1 MGTVPLSPEEGE
13 FGDLFNR
20 IIDSTG
26 ERHRH
31 WLGLG
36 TVLGGGI
43 KTGAHRVGGGGGWT
57 ETSGPNG
64 AGAGVQVVA
73 AESPEP
79 QGFGQIV
86 LQIRRARK
94 TLVAHQQAGRIHQV
108 LVGGDLH
115 RQQPIHRIPI
125 GCIERMGLLVHSVGA
140 RKDRGLKDGPSPVG
154 WELPRLAS
162 TWNQRGV
169 GASRTDLIWRYLRP
183 HRKAVLLGALALV
196 VVNVLSVA
204 IPLQVRRVIDDL
216 HNGFALNPLLHQA
229 ALILLLATVMG
240 AVRLLSRMLVFGV
253 GRQVEA
259 DLKQKIFDHLLK
271 QEPGWVQSTGSG
283 EVISRAT
290 SDVENVRRLLGFA
303 VLSLTNTALAY
314 ALTLPAMLAIDPWLS
329 LAAVGLYPVMLMVVG
344 LFGGRMMRQ
353 QRRQQEALASLSDLI
368 QEDLSGISAI
378 KIYGQEGTEQA
389 AFAGRNRLYRDAA
402 LNLARTRSTL
412 FPLLEGI
419 SSVSLLLL
427 LALGS
432 GQLESGRLSI
442 GDIVALILYVE
453 RLVFPTAL
461 LGFTLNT
468 FQTGRVSLE
477 RVEDLLQ
484 RKPLIVSPPQPVQP
498 KGPGQGALMARGL
511 TVWYPGAPRP
521 ALEDVSFSVRPG
533 ELVAVVGPV
542 GCGKTTLARALGR
555 MVDVE
560 AGQLFLDGDD
570 ITSLAL
576 EELRARIGLVPQEGF
591 LFTASL
597 ADNLRYG
604 KPQAE
609 RALVQQAAQQA
620 RLEGDIKGFPDGYD
634 TLVGERGITLS
645 GGQRQRT
652 SLGRAL
658 LVKAPLLVL
667 DDALASV
674 DNNTA
679 AEILRSIRAEQGQP
693 SRLGPL
699 DDAIKSGGA
708 GDGDGRW
715 DGRGDGRGGDG
726 RTIVM
731 ISHQLS
737 AAAAC
742 DRVLVLEDGHLVQQG
757 PHAALLEEGG
767 TYRRLWEREQ
777 ASEQLQAA
785 R

>member
-1 MGTVPLSPEEGE
+1 MITA
-13 FGDLFNR
+13 N
-20 IIDSTG
+20 
-26 ERHRH
+26 
-31 WLGLG
+31 
-36 TVLGGGI
+36 
-43 KTGAHRVGGGGGWT
+43 
-57 ETSGPNG
+57 
-64 AGAGVQVVA
+64 
-73 AESPEP
+73 
-79 QGFGQIV
+79 
-86 LQIRRARK
+86 
-94 TLVAHQQAGRIHQV
+94 
-108 LVGGDLH
+108 
-115 RQQPIHRIPI
+115 
-125 GCIERMGLLVHSVGA
+125 VGA
-140 RKDRGLKDGPSPVG
+140 FR
-154 WELPRLAS
+154 A
-162 TWNQRGV
+162 
-169 GASRTDLIWRYLRP
+169 DLIGRYLRP

-196 VVNVLSVA
+196 VVNVLSVS
-204 IPLQVRRVIDDL
+204 IPLLVRQVIDDL
-216 HNGFALNPLLHQA
+216 QDGFALRDLLHAA
-229 ALILLLATVMG
+229 ALIVVLATVMG
-240 AVRLLSRMLVFGV
+240 GVRLISRMLVFGV

-259 DLKQKIFDHLLK
+259 DLKQQIFDHLLK
-271 QEPGWVQSTGSG
+271 QEPGWVQTTGSG

-329 LAAVGLYPVMLMVVG
+329 LAAVGLYPLMLMVVR

-378 KIYGQEGTEQA
+378 KIYGQEATEQT
-389 AFAGRNRLYRDAA
+389 AFAGRNRIYRDAA

-419 SSVSLLLL
+419 SSISLLIL

-442 GDIVALILYVE
+442 GDIVALILFVE

-468 FQTGRVSLE
+468 FQTGQVSLE
-477 RVEDLLQ
+477 RIEEILQ
-484 RKPLIVSPPQPVQP
+484 RKPRIVSPLEPVRVDRSGQ
-498 KGPGQGALMARGL
+498 GGFGQGAIEARGL
-511 TVWYPGAPRP
+511 TISYPGSSRP
-521 ALEDVSFSVRPG
+521 ALLDVSFSVAPG

-555 MVDVE
+555 MVEVPS
-560 AGQLFLDGDD
+560 GQLWIDGND
-570 ITSLAL
+570 ITRLTLSD
-576 EELRARIGLVPQEGF
+576 LRGLVGLVPQEGF

-597 ADNLRYG
+597 AENLRYG
-604 KPQAE
+604 DPEAPFSRVE
-609 RALVQQAAQQA
+609 RAAQQA
-620 RLEGDIKGFPDGYD
+620 RLEADIKGFPDGYE

-658 LVKAPLLVL
+658 HVDSPLLVL

-679 AEILRSIRAEQGQP
+679 AAILRSIRAEQSKEGQ
-693 SRLGPL
+693 
-699 DDAIKSGGA
+699 
-708 GDGDGRW
+708 
-715 DGRGDGRGGDG
+715 G
-726 RTIVM
+726 RTILM

-742 DRVLVLEDGHLVQQG
+742 DRVLVMEDGRLVQQG
-757 PHAALLEEGG
+757 HHDDLLAEGG
-767 TYRRLWEREQ
+767 TYRRLWDREQ
-777 ASEQLQAA
+777 ASEQL
-785 R
+785 RVVG